1 MDEEKVM
8 EIFMA
13 IFIVLV
19 MTAFCVA
26 VISGEC
32 CNDKPKEENRENR
45 DNVIVPIKLDKNNYM
60 FISF

>member
-1 MDEEKVM
+1 MKYDEEKVM

-13 IFIVLV
+13 IFLILI

-32 CNDKPKEENRENR
+32 DSDKPNEEKRNR
-45 DNVIVPIKLDKNNYM
+45 VLVPIQLDKHNQM
-60 FISF
+60 FISL

>member
-1 MDEEKVM
+1 MSEEKAM

-13 IFIVLV
+13 IFLILI

-32 CNDKPKEENRENR
+32 DSDKPDKEKRNR
-45 DNVIVPIKLDKNNYM
+45 IMFPIQLDKHNHM
-60 FISF
+60 FISL

>member
-1 MDEEKVM
+1 MKYDEEKVM

-13 IFIVLV
+13 IFIILI

-32 CNDKPKEENRENR
+32 DSDNPKEEKRSK
-45 DNVIVPIKLDKNNYM
+45 VIVPIKLDKNNYT
-60 FISF
+60 FISL

>member
-13 IFIVLV
+13 IFFILI

-32 CNDKPKEENRENR
+32 DSDKPNEEKRGK
-45 DNVIVPIKLDKNNYM
+45 VIVPIQLPKNNYT
-60 FISF
+60 FITL

>member
-13 IFIVLV
+13 IFLILI

-26 VISGEC
+26 IISGEC
-32 CNDKPKEENRENR
+32 DSDKPNKEKRNK
-45 DNVIVPIKLDKNNYM
+45 VIVPIQLPKNNYT
-60 FISF
+60 FISL

>member
-1 MDEEKVM
+1 MKYDEEKVM

-13 IFIVLV
+13 IFIILI

-32 CNDKPKEENRENR
+32 DSDKPKEEKRGK
-45 DNVIVPIKLDKNNYM
+45 VIVPIQLDKNNYT
-60 FISF
+60 FITL

>member
-13 IFIVLV
+13 IFIILI

-26 VISGEC
+26 IISGEC
-32 CNDKPKEENRENR
+32 DSDKPNEEKRNR
-45 DNVIVPIKLDKNNYM
+45 VLVPIQLDKHNQM
-60 FISF
+60 FISL

>member
-1 MDEEKVM
+1 MKYDEEKVM

-13 IFIVLV
+13 IFLILI

-32 CNDKPKEENRENR
+32 DSDKPNEEKSNR
-45 DNVIVPIKLDKNNYM
+45 VLVPIQLDKHNQM
-60 FISF
+60 FISL